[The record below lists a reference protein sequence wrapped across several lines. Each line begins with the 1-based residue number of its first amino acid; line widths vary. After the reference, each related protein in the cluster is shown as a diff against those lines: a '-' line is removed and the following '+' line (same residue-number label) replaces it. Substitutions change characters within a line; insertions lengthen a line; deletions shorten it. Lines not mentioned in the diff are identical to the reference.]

1 MGLHDNTVQEAL
13 NRHLGKVIRV
23 TPTIQAAAYD
33 AGDVLFLTT
42 EIPNAVPVK
51 GGTSRLVGINVLDQ
65 ADQGK
70 DIDIIFMQ
78 VSTNLISSL
87 SPGSSGGVAI
97 SDADALTAKILGN
110 TNINFSDNFFDL
122 INLRMTTAGGSDNNQ
137 YDSPLPILL
146 QAEDD
151 STSVYFAAKA
161 REAYTAAAIDDLTF
175 TFHIEYR

>member
-1 MGLHDNTVQEAL
+1 
-13 NRHLGKVIRV
+13 
-23 TPTIQAAAYD
+23 
-33 AGDVLFLTT
+33 
-42 EIPNAVPVK
+42 
-51 GGTSRLVGINVLDQ
+51 
-65 ADQGK
+65 
-70 DIDIIFMQ
+70 MQ